1 MTMEYKVKVHATGKN
16 GAGGVGFMY
25 WTWSGAT
32 VNPDDAAI
40 FTDETMPSFFKQ
52 SLNQPYVEKVYI

>member
-1 MTMEYKVKVHATGKN
+1 MTREYKVKVYATGKN
-16 GAGGVGFMY
+16 GAGGLGFMY

-32 VNPDDAAI
+32 VNFDDAAI

-52 SLNQPYVEKVYI
+52 SLAQPYIEKIFI